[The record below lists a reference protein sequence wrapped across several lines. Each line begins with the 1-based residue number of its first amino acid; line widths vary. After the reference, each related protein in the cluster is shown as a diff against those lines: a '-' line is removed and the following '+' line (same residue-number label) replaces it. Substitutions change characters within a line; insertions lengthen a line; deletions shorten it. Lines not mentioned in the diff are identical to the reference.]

1 MFKVKCVPV
10 SVFLRVF
17 LGYEIPVPVPVVKSI
32 GGISVIL
39 GAKNGGYRY
48 HV

>member
-10 SVFLRVF
+10 SVFLRVC
-17 LGYEIPVPVPVVKSI
+17 LGYEIPVPVVKSI
-32 GGISVIL
+32 RGISVIL

-48 HV
+48 YV